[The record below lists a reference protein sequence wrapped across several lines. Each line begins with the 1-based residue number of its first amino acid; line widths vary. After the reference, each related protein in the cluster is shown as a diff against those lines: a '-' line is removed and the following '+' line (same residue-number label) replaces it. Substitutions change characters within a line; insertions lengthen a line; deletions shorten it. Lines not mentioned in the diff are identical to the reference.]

1 MDFFSWLQIVI
12 ICSLGAMSPGPSL
25 AIVLR
30 NTIKGGKK
38 QGVLTG
44 IGHGLGICIYAGLV
58 VTGLT
63 IALVSSPN
71 LEALI
76 NYAGAI
82 LLVWLGL
89 SFIGVKFIPA
99 FGILSSEKLEE
110 KKNLHHEGFISGF
123 LIALLNPK
131 IAAFF
136 LAIFSPF
143 LSAKAHLFEKVILI
157 FTAGGIDALWYIFV
171 VLVLS
176 RSVFSRILETHS
188 AKIEQTIGGFLL
200 FLAVGL
206 ILRTW

>member
-1 MDFFSWLQIVI
+1 MDFISWVQIVI

-58 VTGLT
+58 VTGVT
-63 IALVSSPN
+63 IALLSSPR
-71 LEALI
+71 LEAVI

-89 SFIGVKFIPA
+89 SFIGVKFMRA
-99 FGILSSEKLEE
+99 FGVSSNEELEGTE
-110 KKNLHHEGFISGF
+110 NYHHEGFISGF

-136 LAIFSPF
+136 LDIFSPF
-143 LSAKAHLFEKVILI
+143 LSAEAHLFEKAILI
-157 FTAGGIDALWYIFV
+157 FTAGVIDALWYIFV
-171 VLVLS
+171 ALVLS
-176 RSVFSRILETHS
+176 GSAATQILQTHS
-188 AKIEQTIGGFLL
+188 VKIEKTIGGFLL